1 MKDSWQET
9 FGNLLPQVER
19 PIRYTDSEL
28 NAVKHREDAR
38 VKIALVFPDT
48 YEIGMSGYGLR
59 VLYHIINGIPEAAAE
74 RAFMPW
80 VDMLARMKEHSIP
93 LASLETRTPLCQ
105 FDMVGITLQSELGYT
120 NALGILELAGIP
132 IRSKDR
138 KESDP
143 LVVAGGPCTVNPL
156 PVEPFFDAFC
166 IGDGEDAI
174 REMVDVLLESPDR
187 KERISGLSEIEG
199 VWVPPIH
206 GQSKAIKRRV
216 VSDLRPEDAPFEQ
229 IVPTGDVEHDRL
241 VIEIGRGCLRGC
253 RFCQAGFLNRPARYR
268 SIQDI
273 LYLAEKGLAAT
284 GWEEVSLLSFA
295 VSDYPRFDQLLARL
309 NSTLRPTQT
318 AISLPSFRGEAFN
331 ERIGQRLAEIKRT
344 GLTFAP
350 ETASPRLKRVIN
362 KNVSNSEIIETVRIA
377 ARLGWRRVKL
387 YFMIGLPGETTE
399 DVDMNIEFIREIARS
414 AKGLAVNVH
423 TSAFVPKP
431 NTPFQW
437 AGFDELPVLAEKIA
451 RLREETRMR
460 RVKIKWA
467 RPEASFIEAVLARGD
482 ERLAD
487 VLEGVLQR
495 GGYFQEWS
503 EHFKPQRWEQS
514 FTEHGVDPY
523 RYTGPRQLEDE
534 LPWGFIDTGIRKEF
548 LEDEYHKAR
557 SAQTQPDCLTGP
569 CYACGAGCESAP
581 SEANA
586 GAHKSSD
593 AMEKHDTEPL
603 RLTRNT
609 INTRNTRNTINTR
622 VHTRDKTE
630 LRYRLKFTV
639 GEALRYA
646 SHLNLV
652 RAIYRLLRRSGLPVE
667 YTQGFSPHPRVRF
680 SFPKPVGVTSRGE
693 YVDVNLTASPQG
705 DLDELLAPH
714 MPEGLAL
721 AGYRL
726 LPAAAPAVTK
736 AAEILHYEVIGS
748 PEVEAG
754 ELTKRALANADIH
767 HVNAANGRLSLLL
780 DNAQR
785 AKLWNTLARLYN
797 ITDNEARAL
806 SVERIDA
813 YIKRGARLLTPL
825 EESYQ

>member
-59 VLYHIINGIPEAAAE
+59 VLYHIVNHIPGARAE

-80 VDMLARMKEHSIP
+80 VDMLVRMKEHSIP
-93 LASLETRTPLCQ
+93 LASLETRTPISE

-132 IRSKDR
+132 MRSKDR

-174 REMVDVLLESPDR
+174 REITSVLLEIKDR

-199 VWVPPIH
+199 VWVPRIH
-206 GQSKAIKRRV
+206 GRSKAIKRRI
-216 VSDLRPEDAPFEQ
+216 VSELRIEDTPVEQ
-229 IVPTGDVEHDRL
+229 IVPVCDVEHDRL
-241 VIEIGRGCLRGC
+241 VVEIGRGCLRGC
-253 RFCQAGFLNRPARYR
+253 RFCQAGFSNRPARYR

-273 LYLAEKGLAAT
+273 LYLAEKGIAAT
-284 GWEEVSLLSFA
+284 GWEELSLLSFA
-295 VSDYPRFDQLLARL
+295 VSDYPRLDELLARL
-309 NSTLRPTQT
+309 NSKLRPTRT

-387 YFMIGLPGETTE
+387 YFMAGLPGETTE

-414 AKGLAVNVH
+414 VKGLAVNVH

-460 RVKIKWA
+460 RVKVKWA

-487 VLEGVLQR
+487 VLEEVLQR

-523 RYTGPRQLEDE
+523 RYAGPRQLEDE

-652 RAIYRLLRRSGLPVE
+652 RVIYRLLRRSGLPVE

-693 YVDVNLTASPQG
+693 YVDVNLAAPPQG
-705 DLDELLAPH
+705 NLDELLAPH

-726 LPAAAPAVTK
+726 IPAATPAVTK

-748 PEVEAG
+748 PEVEAE

-813 YIKRGARLLTPL
+813 YIKRGVRLLTPL

>member
-1 MKDSWQET
+1 MKESWQET
-9 FGNLLPQVER
+9 FGNLLPQVQR

-28 NAVKHREDAR
+28 HAVKHREDAR

-48 YEIGMSGYGLR
+48 YEIGMSGYGLE
-59 VLYHIINGIPEAAAE
+59 VLYHIINHIPGARAE

-80 VDMLARMKEHSIP
+80 VDMLERMKEHSIP
-93 LASLETRTPLCQ
+93 LASLETRTPLSG

-132 IRSKDR
+132 MRSKDR

-156 PVEPFFDAFC
+156 PLEPFFDAFC

-174 REMVDVLLESPDR
+174 REITSVLLEAKDR
-187 KERISGLSEIEG
+187 KERISGLSGIEG
-199 VWVPPIH
+199 VWVPSIH
-206 GQSKAIKRRV
+206 GRSKEIKRRT
-216 VSDLRPEDAPFEQ
+216 VSELRIEDTPAEQ
-229 IVPTGDVEHDRL
+229 IVPVCDVEHDRL
-241 VIEIGRGCLRGC
+241 VVEIGRGCLRGC
-253 RFCQAGFLNRPARYR
+253 RFCQAGFSNRPARLR
-268 SIQDI
+268 SMDDI

-284 GWEEVSLLSFA
+284 GWEEVCLLSFA
-295 VSDYPRFDQLLARL
+295 VSDYPRLDELLARL
-309 NSTLRPTQT
+309 NSTLASTQT
-318 AISLPSFRGEAFN
+318 AISLPSFRGETFN
-331 ERIGQRLAEIKRT
+331 ERIGRRLREIKKT

-362 KNVSNSEIIETVRIA
+362 KNVSNASIIETVQTA

-387 YFMIGLPGETTE
+387 YFMAGLPGETPE
-399 DVDMNIEFIREIARS
+399 DIDMNIEFIRELARS
-414 AKGLAVNVH
+414 VNGLAVNVH

-437 AGFDELPVLAEKIA
+437 AGFDELPMLAEKIA
-451 RLREETRMR
+451 RIRDEARMR
-460 RVKIKWA
+460 RVKVKWA

-487 VLEGVLQR
+487 VLEEVLQR

-523 RYTGPRQLEDE
+523 RYAGPRQLEDE

-548 LEDEYHKAR
+548 LKAEYNKAR

-581 SEANA
+581 SETCEADP
-586 GAHKSSD
+586 SD
-593 AMEKHDTEPL
+593 AGKRP
-603 RLTRNT
+603 
-609 INTRNTRNTINTR
+609 NTRNTRNTLNTRNTRNTR

-652 RAIYRLLRRSGLPVE
+652 RVIYRLLRRSGLPVE
-667 YTQGFSPHPRVRF
+667 YTKGFSPHPRVRF

-693 YVDVNLTASPQG
+693 YVDVNLAAPPQG
-705 DLDELLAPH
+705 NLDELLAPH

-726 LPAAAPAVTK
+726 IPAATPAVTK
-736 AAEILHYEVIGS
+736 AAEILHYEVIDS
-748 PEVEAG
+748 PEVEAE
-754 ELTKRALANADIH
+754 ELTKRALENADIH

-797 ITDNEARAL
+797 ITDNEARAM